1 MNRLLSRKLLVLI
14 AVISA
19 FAALIVGGSA
29 LLVAAQG
36 ETTPTATPSTTPT
49 TTTKARCVM
58 PNTQGKGPL
67 SNLLN
72 ELVQNNII
80 SQQQAT
86 QIQQFIANR
95 AQQQCAQRLILPEA
109 EILSTVAQKTGLTV
123 DQLLLELR
131 NGQTLAA
138 VAQAHGISQDQLK
151 SALLD
156 VAKTNANTLVQQ
168 GVLTQDVAN
177 SALNALSQR
186 LDTLLTQQWHGRYG
200 AGFPNFGRGHGWGH
214 HKGAQPSTNPTPTP
228 SSGSSV

>member
-1 MNRLLSRKLLVLI
+1 MSRLLSRKLLVLI

-49 TTTKARCVM
+49 TTKARCVM
-58 PNTQGKGPL
+58 TNTQGKGPL
-67 SNLLN
+67 GNLLN

-86 QIQQFIANR
+86 QIQQFITNR
-95 AQQQCAQRLILPEA
+95 AQQQCAQRLILPA
-109 EILSTVAQKTGLTV
+109 PEILSTVAQKTGLTV

-138 VAQAHGISQDQLK
+138 VAQAHGVSQDQLK

-177 SALNALSQR
+177 SALNALPQR

-200 AGFPNFGRGHGWGH
+200 AGFPHFGRGHGWDH
-214 HKGAQPSTNPTPTP
+214 HKGAQPSTNTTPTP